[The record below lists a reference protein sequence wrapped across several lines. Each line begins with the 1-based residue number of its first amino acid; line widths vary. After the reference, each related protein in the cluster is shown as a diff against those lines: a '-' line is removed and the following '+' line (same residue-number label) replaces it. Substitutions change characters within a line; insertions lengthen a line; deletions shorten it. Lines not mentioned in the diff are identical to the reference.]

1 MTGVKFQDH
10 ILEAIDQLRHRKAR
24 PDEERI
30 YNTLFRR
37 HAINI
42 TEAKTA
48 LKQCVESGAV
58 LKVSYKGNI
67 SYRNAAKK
75 FSHLKRDAQGEVI
88 RAPGKPRRKFTA
100 LLTNAFTELVL
111 HEPDYL
117 EYGVPPPELIKI
129 ILAKDNVRYTKR
141 YVSILLEKE
150 VEAGGLVRMNSGNFL
165 FGRNK
170 NDEIQTCHNQMET
183 EHEHS
188 DNITALTQNA
198 TVIATTADAAAPIT
212 SPPQT
217 TSQHTAAAV
226 ASAAATTAPQPKVQ
240 QHLVQLHRNN
250 NNNNHQQHQQ
260 EEHSIVLNSSSFMDG
275 HGHAQDDRPNENLR
289 VGGRRKR
296 AKKVFD
302 PSDNNLPKKRGRP
315 LGSGKNQTEK
325 YNNSSMSSRHSD
337 GGYDSRPESRS
348 SLNGRGEVQGGVC
361 SVCRIQNKKG
371 PNEKM
376 ISCRECSNKAHLSC
390 LNGDDMMLKTYPD
403 NTWQC
408 PHCKTCSVCYE
419 TSSAGT
425 LYVCAI
431 CADAYHVSCHDPKI
445 MEKSKTGTK
454 WLCHNCQMPEQLTVD
469 NIQLG
474 YNMEA
479 SKMNHETVASPD
491 VSRGTTPTNFQ
502 SAPVSPTPPTLSPQ
516 TTQNGRRHTLTDSD
530 SKSETH
536 SIKEEELE
544 ENIDPSIPD
553 ATNWSPEDV
562 YEYFYQYFP
571 DEAIVFK
578 EQEIDGHSLLLMRRM
593 DVLKG
598 LTLKLGPALKIY
610 RHVLKLQYRRDDH
623 KLYWA

>member
-198 TVIATTADAAAPIT
+198 AVIATTADAAAPIT

-240 QHLVQLHRNN
+240 QHLVQLHR

-376 ISCRECSNKAHLSC
+376 ISCRECSNK
-390 LNGDDMMLKTYPD
+390 
-403 NTWQC
+403 
-408 PHCKTCSVCYE
+408 
-419 TSSAGT
+419 
-425 LYVCAI
+425 
-431 CADAYHVSCHDPKI
+431 
-445 MEKSKTGTK
+445 
-454 WLCHNCQMPEQLTVD
+454 
-469 NIQLG
+469 
-474 YNMEA
+474 
-479 SKMNHETVASPD
+479 D